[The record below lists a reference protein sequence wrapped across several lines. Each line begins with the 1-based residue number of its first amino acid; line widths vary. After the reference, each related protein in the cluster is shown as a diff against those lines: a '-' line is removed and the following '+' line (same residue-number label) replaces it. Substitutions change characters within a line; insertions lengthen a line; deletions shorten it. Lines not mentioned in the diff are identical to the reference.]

1 MLFNS
6 LNKKLIVVFLSV
18 IILSLVVTVCILF
31 VTSASSLNDMSERQQ
46 IEVEHTVKTHF
57 EHTANELMNVS
68 TLYAQQPS
76 ISNAITS
83 EDHTQL
89 ERVIIPIFKQLQA
102 ERNLTV
108 FEIGDIDGNV
118 LIRGHELEK
127 YGDNKSDLPAIQS
140 TLAGTSSAGFEF
152 GASGLSVRAFVP
164 IVSDGHI
171 IGTLQTGLDDTFA
184 KELQQLLPDVTINLY
199 NSEQTVVVSS
209 NEQNIGQKIQDH
221 EMAQNIYNGESARIK
236 SNTLMDSY
244 MPMYDPTN
252 THIIGIIQISQDTS
266 IIAQTKNQLFIIS
279 AIVLLVAIV
288 IGVVVAAVFS
298 RSISKPVK
306 TVSEHMSVLA
316 TGNLHNELH
325 LQQRNDEVGELIT
338 SIQHL
343 QNRLKLTLTEVAHSA
358 TDVSDYSEELSSA
371 SKEVAIGAE
380 QIAHTME
387 ELSTGA
393 EKQIHATTALSETMN
408 HYATKMQE
416 TNQYTQQLQQVTTA
430 VVTLSNDGQSLITRS
445 NEQMTSIYQ
454 VMEDSIG
461 KMEKLNTQSKEIS
474 SFVSIIKDVADQTN
488 LLALNASIEA
498 ARAGEHGKGFA
509 VVAEEVRKLAEQV
522 ANSVGEISS
531 IVHAIQQESKNVN
544 SSLAT
549 GFIEIKEGSVQLQQT
564 VETFISIKEAMYQVS
579 NHVIHVMD
587 NMREMTDESKDIN
600 SSLQEMSAITQQS
613 TAGIEE
619 TTATALQSSELMNE
633 VAKGTEQL
641 ANLSTALDAL
651 VKQYKL

>member
-6 LNKKLIVVFLSV
+6 LNKKLIAVFLAV

-31 VTSASSLNDMSERQQ
+31 ATSTSSLNDMSERQQ
-46 IEVEHTVKTHF
+46 IEIEHTVKTHF

-108 FEIGDIDGNV
+108 FEVGDLDGNV

-127 YGDNKSDLPAIQS
+127 YGDNKRDLPAIQS

-171 IGTLQTGLDDTFA
+171 IGTLQTGLDDRFA

-199 NSEQTVVVSS
+199 DGEQTIVVSS
-209 NEQNIGQKIQDH
+209 NEQNIGQKLQDSA
-221 EMAQNIYNGESARIK
+221 MAQNVYNGEAARIK
-236 SNTLMDSY
+236 HNTLMESY
-244 MPMYDPTN
+244 MPMYDPTH
-252 THIIGIIQISQDTS
+252 THIIGIIQISRDTS
-266 IIAQTKNQLFIIS
+266 IIAQTKNQQFIIS
-279 AIVLLVAIV
+279 AIVLLVAII
-288 IGVVVAAVFS
+288 IGVVVAILFS

-306 TVSEHMSVLA
+306 TVSAHMSVLA

-343 QNRLKLTLTEVAHSA
+343 QTRLKLTLTEVAHSA

-393 EKQIHATTALSETMN
+393 EKQIHATTILSETMN
-408 HYATKMQE
+408 DYASKMQD
-416 TNQYTQQLQQVTTA
+416 TNHHTQQLQQATTA
-430 VVTLSNDGQSLITRS
+430 VVTLSNDGQSLITHS

-461 KMEKLNTQSKEIS
+461 KMDKLNTQAREIS
-474 SFVSIIKDVADQTN
+474 SFVSIIKEVADQTN

-498 ARAGEHGKGFA
+498 ARVGEAGKGFA

-522 ANSVGEISS
+522 ASSVGEISS

-549 GFIEIKEGSVQLQQT
+549 GFSEIREGSVQLQQT
-564 VETFISIKEAMYQVS
+564 AETFISIQEAMHQVA
-579 NHVIHVMD
+579 NHAIHVMD
-587 NMREMTDESKDIN
+587 NMREMTDESKEIN
-600 SSLQEMSAITQQS
+600 ASLQEMSAITQQS

-641 ANLSTALDAL
+641 ANLVTALDAL